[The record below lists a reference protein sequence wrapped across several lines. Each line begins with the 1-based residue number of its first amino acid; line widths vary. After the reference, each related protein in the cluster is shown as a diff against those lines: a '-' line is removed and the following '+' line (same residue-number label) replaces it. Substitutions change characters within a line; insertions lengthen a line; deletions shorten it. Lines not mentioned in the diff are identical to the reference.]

1 MDNPPQGSSHASSF
15 HLPPPLVYAVPFVG
29 ALLLDRWHPLPLL
42 PRTIGTW
49 IGLPLFALATI
60 GISALLRFRRARTS
74 PLPWRPT
81 TALVTDGPYRISRN
95 PMYLGLTLL
104 YLGATALANSAWPL
118 VGLPVIILVMNVVVI
133 PGEEARLEAMFGPPI
148 ASTAPGCVAWTRAA
162 CGESSAA
169 RRWFQDAVAAQ
180 GAGGGC
186 ACGAGLE
193 TRLARHAVAGDPHRV
208 DARTLEMSA
217 RVGVGDDESPTS
229 ALQRPQ
235 VTLDLHAARRTEV
248 AAVRTCR
255 GVSPA

>member
-1 MDNPPQGSSHASSF
+1 MDNPPQGSSNASSF

-49 IGLPLFALATI
+49 IGLPLLALATI

-133 PGEEARLEAMFGPPI
+133 PGEEARLEAMFGTTYREYC
-148 ASTAPGCVAWTRAA
+148 ARV
-162 CGESSAA
+162 
-169 RRWFQDAVAAQ
+169 RRWV
-180 GAGGGC
+180 
-186 ACGAGLE
+186 
-193 TRLARHAVAGDPHRV
+193 
-208 DARTLEMSA
+208 
-217 RVGVGDDESPTS
+217 
-229 ALQRPQ
+229 
-235 VTLDLHAARRTEV
+235 
-248 AAVRTCR
+248 
-255 GVSPA
+255 